1 MNTPERDSRDG
12 FFARLQ
18 RDPENGW
25 VAGVCA
31 GLARYFDWNVRLL
44 RVLMA
49 LGLFFSG
56 FFPVGVMYLALW
68 YLMEPGAD
76 GTPAWRPSGYAAPS
90 ATPAPP
96 ASPGELKARFAR
108 LERRLQDLEG
118 CVSSSEFE
126 LRRELRKL
134 EG

>member
-1 MNTPERDSRDG
+1 MNTAKQEGQEG
-12 FFARLQ
+12 FFARLH

-31 GLARYFDWNVRLL
+31 GLAAYFDWNVKLL
-44 RVLMA
+44 RVITA
-49 LGLFFSG
+49 LALFFSG
-56 FFPVGVMYLALW
+56 VFPVGVIYLALW
-68 YLMEPGAD
+68 YLMDPAD
-76 GTPAWRPSGYAAPS
+76 GRPMRPEHS
-90 ATPAPP
+90 ASPAPP
-96 ASPGELKARFAR
+96 ASAAEVKARFAR

-134 EG
+134 ES